1 MERGKEKSVKG
12 RGHGIFVYKRLERV
26 VIIQDGEAPRGRSR
40 QRSLVGEVLKSKEE
54 RALSR
59 KQLPVIQ
66 KVMSEGKLKCTG
78 FDRVMRR
85 KWVVRMEVGLQDFK
99 E

>member
-1 MERGKEKSVKG
+1 MERDKEKSVKG

-26 VIIQDGEAPRGRSR
+26 VIIQDREAPRGKSR
-40 QRSLVGEVLKSKEE
+40 QRSMVDEVLKSKEE

-59 KQLPVIQ
+59 KQFPMIQ

-78 FDRVMRR
+78 FDR
-85 KWVVRMEVGLQDFK
+85 ESCEESG
-99 E
+99 